1 MTKAELTELVYAN
14 SLLAKKDAAG
24 AVDAVFEIMKDALIS
39 GDNLKI
45 SGFGGFALKEKA
57 DRKGRN
63 PQTGETITISKRRV
77 VTFKPSTTL
86 RQRFNGGADAL

>member
-1 MTKAELTELVYAN
+1 MTKAELTELVYVN
-14 SLLAKKDAAG
+14 SGLIKKEAAG

-45 SGFGGFALKEKA
+45 SGFGGFTLKEKA

-63 PQTGETITISKRRV
+63 PQTGETITITSRRV
-77 VTFKPSTTL
+77 VTFKPSTAL
-86 RQRFNGGADAL
+86 RQKFNGEENAP

>member
-1 MTKAELTELVYAN
+1 MTKAELSELVYAN
-14 SLLAKKDAAG
+14 SGLAKKEAAG
-24 AVDAVFEIMKDALIS
+24 AVDAVFAIMKDALIS

-63 PQTGETITISKRRV
+63 PQTGETITIAKRRV

-86 RQRFNGGADAL
+86 RQRFNGGADAP